1 MSAYFSFFPTIAYK
15 KIASQNLLAKIRFE
29 ESIKKHAAVFYPYTV
44 IEGERP
50 DQIAEHYYDDA
61 TYDWMI
67 YLANG
72 IVDPYHDWP
81 KSQRVFDQYITNKY
95 GSIAIA
101 EAQVAYYRTN
111 EDIDET
117 VISPTAYNGLLA
129 QLKKYWEP
137 ILGYGDVVI
146 NYQRSTNTLYADTN
160 GVISVVGVFTN
171 TSVGDVLKQ
180 DEAYGEV
187 AHISSDKTTVQ
198 LKHVVG
204 TWTTGVAV
212 TKKVTGITVSSS
224 VSAVTLIRRGIS
236 VNEAAYWRPVTK
248 YASETEA
255 NESKK
260 EILLVHKSYVDAIER
275 EMRDLLLV

>member
-1 MSAYFSFFPTIAYK
+1 MSSYFSFFPTIAYK
-15 KIASQNLLAKIRFE
+15 NIASQNVLAKVRFE
-29 ESIKKHAAVFYPYTV
+29 ESVKKHAAVFYPYTI

-61 TYDWMI
+61 TYDWLI

-81 KSQRVFDQYITNKY
+81 KSQRVFDQYIINKY
-95 GSIAIA
+95 GSVAIA
-101 EAQVAYYRTN
+101 ESQVAFYRTN
-111 EDIDET
+111 EDVDER
-117 VISPTAYNGLLA
+117 VISPSTYESQTAA
-129 QLKKYWEP
+129 LKKYWEP

-160 GVISVVGVFTN
+160 SVISIVGTFTN

-180 DEAYGEV
+180 GDAYGEV
-187 AHISSDKTTVQ
+187 AHISSDNTTVQ

-212 TKKVTGITVSSS
+212 TKKITGVTVSSTVTS
-224 VSAVTLIRRGIS
+224 VTIVYRGIS
-236 VNEAAYWRPVTK
+236 TEEAAFWRPVTK
-248 YASETEA
+248 YVSEVET

-260 EILLVHKSYVDAIER
+260 EIILVHKSFVDDIER